1 MVRLGEQIHPHSQSV
16 CPMLA
21 TNETLEVLP
30 NSGRVGGRSQIACLN
45 FNISHGIVFLVHHAP
60 CQKST
65 GHFGR
70 NNNYYKNNICCDVL
84 DVFGMGHS
92 ACHFPLWQGLSIECN
107 V

>member
-45 FNISHGIVFLVHHAP
+45 FNISHGIVFLVHHAL

-65 GHFGR
+65 GHCGR
-70 NNNYYKNNICCDVL
+70 NNNYYKNNIIFVTMLLMCLAWAIVL
-84 DVFGMGHS
+84 VTFHFGRAS
-92 ACHFPLWQGLSIECN
+92 Q
-107 V
+107 